1 MCIRDSICEESG
13 AGDTEPDFLA
23 FHIAASL
30 ERACRLIDAELV
42 EVRVAGRLGG
52 INDNKTRGEQYQ
64 HCAKQTPALPLV
76 ADHAAKSVSES
87 GADQENQQHLEK
99 IGERRRILELS
110 LIHICPHLKVAV
122 HLCHGSR
129 SVTEQIMAEIDMRK
143 SRDEVQLHAQ
153 EDLLSLIHI

>member
-1 MCIRDSICEESG
+1 MHGVDGAIRRGRGDICEESG

-52 INDNKTRGEQYQ
+52 INDNKTSGEQYQ

-76 ADHAAKSVSES
+76 ADHAAKSVSEAAPIRKS
-87 GADQENQQHLEK
+87 AASRK
-99 IGERRRILELS
+99 IGERRRILERMCR
-110 LIHICPHLKVAV
+110 IGIKEAAAVAA
-122 HLCHGSR
+122 HELDR
-129 SVTEQIMAEIDMRK
+129 LPAKRPA
-143 SRDEVQLHAQ
+143 RAR
-153 EDLLSLIHI
+153 